1 MTPSRSPRW
10 LASVTGVAEAL
21 QALDA
26 GADVI
31 DAKDPGSGALG
42 ALPPS
47 VVRDIVASLAG
58 RAPVSATLGD
68 RAAMDPTDLAA
79 ATLAMT
85 ATGVDLVKIGLFP
98 HPGLA
103 GCIAALRPLARR
115 HRLVGVVF
123 ADRLAQ
129 YPMADALHALHA
141 LPRLLASAHW
151 AGIMLDTADKR
162 AGGLLAHCP
171 PAALRGFVDAAR
183 HAGLLC
189 GLAGSLAE
197 NDIARLAPLGPDL
210 LGFRGALCRDAARAR
225 GFDPARLRS
234 VAAAMR
240 RARVDEPAHAGA

>member
-10 LASVTGVAEAL
+10 LASVTGAGEAL

-42 ALPPS
+42 ALPPA

-68 RAAMDPTDLAA
+68 RATMDPADLAA

-98 HPGLA
+98 HSGLA

-129 YPMADALHALHA
+129 YPMADALHAL
-141 LPRLLASAHW
+141 PRLLASAHW

-171 PAALRGFVDAAR
+171 PAALQGFVDAAR

-197 NDIARLAPLGPDL
+197 SDIARLAPLGPDL

-225 GFDPARLRS
+225 GFDPERLRS
-234 VAAAMR
+234 VAAAMH
-240 RARVDEPAHAGA
+240 RVRLDEPVHAGA